1 MDDDD
6 ILVSGKDGMD
16 VNKAQAEMDK
26 KNNFWGRKDG
36 PKSQSSDVT
45 WDRAKVHQLAQ
56 EALFHRTCDEIDHM
70 SELRV
75 IGLATRKD
83 GQKDGFKDN

>member
-1 MDDDD
+1 ME
-6 ILVSGKDGMD
+6 
-16 VNKAQAEMDK
+16 AEMDK
-26 KNNFWGRKDG
+26 KMDFWGRKDG

-56 EALFHRTCDEIDHM
+56 EALFHRTWDEIDHM
-70 SELRV
+70 SELRI

-83 GQKDGFKDN
+83 GQKDGLKDH